1 MVTDEYFTPLKDE
14 KNVRKSTVRWT
25 EEVTIEEPENYD
37 FIFKPAALK
46 KKDQEEGRAMAAPSK
61 YKITVVDL
69 TKPIEKTEVPT
80 KTLT

>member
-46 KKDQEEGRAMAAPSK
+46 KKD
-61 YKITVVDL
+61 
-69 TKPIEKTEVPT
+69 
-80 KTLT
+80 